1 MSCYHHLTIAERE
14 KLYAFFLSGY
24 SMRKIAALLG
34 RSPSTISRELRRN
47 PEYLPCDAQSRYLQ
61 RRKHCVRKPV
71 LADPQLHADVHFW
84 LGYMFWSPEQ
94 IANRL
99 KHEGKAFVSTSTIY
113 RALDSGLLQDTL
125 RYYLRFKYK
134 THGKSK
140 KSVRKCFARSIEQRP
155 EAANSRSELG
165 HWEGDTIV
173 SRKSKTV
180 IATLVD
186 RKSRYLTAGKVR
198 SKEAADVRQVV
209 VHLLKKTGLPVKSI
223 TFDQGTEFAESAK
236 MEQALTAPVFFSHPH
251 SPWERPTNENTNGLL
266 RQFIP
271 KHRDLGD
278 VSDEDLSRIVSLM
291 NLRPR
296 KCINW
301 LTPFEMFSQQVLHFT

>member
-14 KLYAFFLSGY
+14 KLYTFLHLGY
-24 SMRKIAALLG
+24 SLRKVASLLG
-34 RSPSTISRELRRN
+34 RSPSTISRELKRN
-47 PEYLPCDAQSRYLQ
+47 PDCLPCEAQSRYLQ
-61 RRKHCVRKPV
+61 RRKRCVRKSV

-94 IANRL
+94 ISNRL
-99 KHEGKAFVSTSTIY
+99 KHEGKHLISTATIY
-113 RALDSGLLQDTL
+113 RALDNGLLQDTL

-140 KSVRKCFARSIEQRP
+140 KPVRKCFARSIEQRP
-155 EAANSRSELG
+155 DTANNRTEIG

-186 RKSRYLTAGKVR
+186 RKSRYLTAGKVP
-198 SKEAADVRQVV
+198 SKEATEVRQVV
-209 VHLLKKTGLPVKSI
+209 VRLLKQTKLPVKSV
-223 TFDQGTEFAESAK
+223 TFDQGTEFAESAA
-236 MEQALTAPVFFSHPH
+236 MEKDLSAPIFYSHPH

-278 VSDEDLSRIVSLM
+278 VTDEDLSRIVSLM

-301 LTPFEMFSQQVLHFT
+301 LTPFEAFSQQVLRLT